1 MTAPPGIPPTMWLPT
16 VAVFSDGV
24 WLADG
29 RDGESDDPQ
38 VLTGLAVRWGRS
50 TVVDQ
55 PQPSTCTLTMEDRE
69 GGSRFLDQ
77 LRVGGRLDVKAD
89 ALLPDD
95 GGTGEQ
101 KIVIEER
108 FTAGTGNAYR
118 LTGTANIFQAAG
130 VLEVDV
136 TGATLTTVVIP
147 PAPLQ
152 PIGGDPGAWDDVP
165 RSLTGQVWGASIRV
179 RVPPPFAGYAGWAA
193 VLRPVTYN
201 TPWATPVLL
210 DPIASGMPAGTNW
223 TAYAGSFIPPANVWL
238 GVAVELFPVG
248 PTWDELPAAPVAGV
262 QRTSRTFNP
271 RAVATGAA
279 GWPTTRGFGTGGAGA
294 YSFLTGATP
303 EPVAGVS
310 TARRKTWTTAATSTV
325 DTGFI
330 FQQDAAS
337 YVPVTAG
344 ERVTVSVYVRH
355 SVAATN
361 KTFRLRLFWHVTAAF
376 GSALTTI
383 AEGPDTPI
391 GGGAGWT
398 RLTLTGVVPAGSAGL
413 EVLADVVASS
423 PNSWPVGATADATAV
438 LIELAA
444 PAVGT
449 YFDGDTPDT
458 ADTQFDWTG
467 AVGGSTSTTRAFG
480 TAWDD
485 LDPAVT
491 WDSLGRFG
499 LDDVLLTAPAGGTAR
514 LGMVFSGRIT
524 DLEARYDEG
533 AGATLVEVTAA
544 DQRAELGNRDVGDY
558 PWNEETLGARFAR
571 IIARSGQPIETRVSA
586 SAAKYLVSWRDVD
599 RQPAML
605 LLDELATSSDA
616 VLWAAT
622 HPTTGPYLE
631 LESMSDRVSLFVLE
645 KSSSD
650 GLIRIVLKP
659 TDQTGAVEIDACS
672 ILLDPVRWRHD
683 IEDIATRVAVTWREQ
698 FVDPNDGLIKPKDV
712 TETLENPALEA
723 DIGVRRIAVATQLSR
738 QADAQN
744 IAGAILG
751 RTGVSQWRVSGLE
764 WHVNQNDDQFDSDQL
779 TVLMKLLDGTSRNGL
794 PLILSNLPEWSPIL
808 GTDRVPLFLEGG
820 RYVNEDGAWELDLIV
835 SSATSVGDSVTWD
848 ELPPNPGWS
857 WNEFAP
863 EIRWIDMGGVSAPR

>member
-1 MTAPPGIPPTMWLPT
+1 MWLPT

-29 RDGESDDPQ
+29 RDGESDEPQ

-55 PQPSTCTLTMEDRE
+55 PQPSTCTLTIEDRE

-77 LRVGGRLDVKAD
+77 LRVGGRQDVKAD

-95 GGTGEQ
+95 GGGSGER

-108 FTAGTGNAYR
+108 FTAGPGNAYR
-118 LTGTANIFQAAG
+118 LTGSATLTATAG

-136 TGATLTTVVIP
+136 TAPTLTTIVVP

-152 PIGGDPGAWDDVP
+152 PTGGDPGAWDDVP
-165 RSLTGQVWGASIRV
+165 RSLTGQVWEASIRV

-193 VLRPVTYN
+193 VLRPVTYD

-210 DPIASGMPAGTNW
+210 DPIATGNPSGANW
-223 TAYAGSFIPPANVWL
+223 TEFTGSFVPPANVWL
-238 GVAVELFPVG
+238 GVAVELFPTG
-248 PTWDELPAAPVAGV
+248 PTWDDLPAAPVAGV
-262 QRTSRTFNP
+262 QRTNRTFNP

-279 GWPTTRGFGTGGAGA
+279 SWPSTRGFGVGGAGS

-303 EPVAGVS
+303 EPVPGVS
-310 TARRKTWTTAATSTV
+310 TARRKTWTTASTNTQ
-325 DTGFI
+325 DSGFI
-330 FQQDAAS
+330 FQNDAAS
-337 YVPVTAG
+337 YIPVTAG
-344 ERVTVSVYVRH
+344 ERVTVSAYVRH
-355 SVAATN
+355 SSATS
-361 KTFRLRLFWHVTAAF
+361 KLFRMRLLWHATAAY
-376 GSALTTI
+376 GSTYNGLVESADYVV
-383 AEGPDTPI
+383 A
-391 GGGAGWT
+391 GGTGWT
-398 RLTLTGVVPAGSAGL
+398 RITMTGTVPAGNAGL
-413 EVLADVVASS
+413 EVIADVMPGSAG
-423 PNSWPVGATADATAV
+423 NWAVGNTLDATAV
-438 LIELAA
+438 LIE
-444 PAVGT
+444 PVSPTGPDS
-449 YFDGDTPDT
+449 YFDGDLTDVPGVI
-458 ADTQFDWTG
+458 QFDWTG
-467 AVGGSTSTTRAFG
+467 AVAGSTSTTKAFG
-480 TAWDD
+480 VAWDA
-485 LDPAVT
+485 LDPTVT

-499 LDDVLLTAPAGGTAR
+499 LDDVLLTAPAGGTGR

-631 LESMSDRVSLFVLE
+631 LESMSDRVALFVLE
-645 KSSSD
+645 KSSGD

-698 FVDPNDGLIKPKDV
+698 FVDPDDGLIKPKDV
-712 TETLENPALEA
+712 TETLENPSLEA

-764 WHVNQNDDQFDSDQL
+764 WHVNQNDDQFDADQL

-794 PLILSNLPEWSPIL
+794 PLILSNLPAWSPIL

-820 RYVNEDGAWELDLIV
+820 RYINEDGAWELDLIV

-857 WNEFAP
+857 WDDFAP
-863 EIRWIDMGGVSAPR
+863 EVRWIDMGGVSAPR